1 MSQEERKSDIKT
13 GRMAKSGLMGRG
25 KLGKLELLAL
35 VQQIDN
41 RLDKE
46 KPKLVKLENQLIE
59 QKKVVA
65 DLRKLRGQ
73 AARRINK

>member
-1 MSQEERKSDIKT
+1 MSNEERKSDIKT
-13 GRMAKSGLMGRG
+13 GRLAKSGLMGKG

-41 RLDKE
+41 RLDNE
-46 KPKLVKLENQLIE
+46 KSKLVKLENKLSE
-59 QKKVVA
+59 QKRVVA